1 MIKPNDSN
9 ISTFGG
15 CRMIQSK
22 EDYLFYLEAD
32 RIALRQTRQKPKLLG
47 DDVWKYQR
55 ALRKCEYV
63 SNCKKGL
70 LRKILRALAYYRLRR
85 LSLITELQVPINVCG
100 PGLSIPHRG
109 MLIIDERV
117 KIGENCRMQNLTH
130 IGTANQRV
138 GCPKIGNNVY
148 IGTCCSI
155 YGDIT
160 IADGIAIG
168 ANSVVNKSFTAPNIG
183 IAGAPAKK
191 INNVGSKNN
200 LIDATGLVRAS
211 GKFPGK

>member
-1 MIKPNDSN
+1 
-9 ISTFGG
+9 
-15 CRMIQSK
+15 MIQSK

-32 RIALRQTRQKPKLLG
+32 RIALRKTRQRPKLLG
-47 DDVWKYQR
+47 DEAWKYQR
-55 ALRKCEYV
+55 ALRKREYIN
-63 SNCKKGL
+63 NCKKGW
-70 LRKILRALAYYRLRR
+70 LRKILWAFSSYSFRR
-85 LSLITELQVPINVCG
+85 LSMITDLQVPINVCG
-100 PGLSIPHRG
+100 PGLSIAHRG

-117 KIGENCRMQNLTH
+117 RIGENCRMQNLTH

-148 IGTCCSI
+148 ISTCCNI

-160 IADGIAIG
+160 IANGVAIG
-168 ANSVVNKSFTAPNIG
+168 ANSVVNKSFTESNIG

-191 INNVGSKNN
+191 INDVGSKYNF
-200 LIDATGLVRAS
+200 IDATGIVRAS